1 MHIMDLGEF
10 EELVHDIKCPLL
22 FIFSS
27 ENSPHW
33 MRKTITRLKGVYGE
47 RINIVELDVT
57 NQTGILFNS
66 RLLGLPGMALYKDGE
81 HKISTHGLSTR
92 DIENMIRRYGECDE

>member
-10 EELVHDIKCPLL
+10 EELVHDIQCPLL
-22 FIFSS
+22 FIFNS

-33 MRKTITRLKGVYGE
+33 MKKTITRLKCVYSE
-47 RINIVELDVT
+47 RINIIELDVT
-57 NQTGILFNS
+57 HQTGILFNS